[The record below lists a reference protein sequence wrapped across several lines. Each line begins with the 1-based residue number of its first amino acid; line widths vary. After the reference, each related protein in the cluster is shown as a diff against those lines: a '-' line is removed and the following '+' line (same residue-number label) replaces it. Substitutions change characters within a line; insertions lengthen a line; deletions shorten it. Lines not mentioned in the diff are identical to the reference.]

1 MPDTRMHI
9 ALETERDLIDFIA
22 LIAGSNDKY
31 HLEDF
36 RGEHAVN
43 PASMLGML
51 YARADFSS
59 GMYLINLSNDG
70 HFPIEFERFRVVD

>member
-1 MPDTRMHI
+1 MPIVRAKI
-9 ALETERDLIDFIA
+9 NFETEKDIVNFITLINKSDDIFR
-22 LIAGSNDKY
+22 
-31 HLEDF
+31 LEDF

-43 PASMLGML
+43 PSSMLGLL

-70 HFPIEFERFRVVD
+70 VFPTEINNYRVEE